1 MANRTRNGE
10 THSEHSGTREHRGSD
25 ATQESSLETGSLA
38 TTALVLGGIAL
49 LQPELL
55 TGMALGAG
63 VALLSSRMPK
73 IAATTLRPALK
84 AVVRAGYSA
93 IEVVAQAAE
102 EIQDMVAE
110 ARSEHE
116 HQPAAKEEP
125 HLTH

>member
-1 MANRTRNGE
+1 MANRNRNGE
-10 THSEHSGTREHRGSD
+10 THPEHSPTNRNSAQD
-25 ATQESSLETGSLA
+25 LSSTGSLA

-63 VALLSSRMPK
+63 VALLSGRMPK

-84 AVVRAGYSA
+84 AVVQAGYSA

-102 EIQDMVAE
+102 EFQDMVAE
-110 ARSEHE
+110 ARAEHE
-116 HQPAAKEEP
+116 QPATKEEP
-125 HLTH
+125 HITH